1 VTYDG
6 DLTSGIPGQA
16 VTLTLAD
23 EIDISRGD
31 MLVSPDH
38 LPMVSSRLQARLVWM
53 SEHALETGKEYLFR
67 FGNLTVPGNVEKI
80 EHRVDM
86 STLEQMPADALE
98 MNGIGEVV
106 VQLSRRVPFDLYSR
120 IRETGAFIMIDRMTN
135 ATLSAGMVSGMLED
149 TSLARVANDVRP
161 VTGVERQDRNG
172 HTALVVA
179 LRGACAAEAAVK
191 MERVLFDRHGLVIRL
206 DVSGQSLSET
216 EAQALLARSAGM
228 VLLMVDPAENAGADL
243 SFQLSTLDDLNA
255 AMNTLLSRL

>member
-1 VTYDG
+1 
-6 DLTSGIPGQA
+6 
-16 VTLTLAD
+16 
-23 EIDISRGD
+23 
-31 MLVSPDH
+31 
-38 LPMVSSRLQARLVWM
+38 
-53 SEHALETGKEYLFR
+53 
-67 FGNLTVPGNVEKI
+67 
-80 EHRVDM
+80 
-86 STLEQMPADALE
+86 
-98 MNGIGEVV
+98 
-106 VQLSRRVPFDLYSR
+106 
-120 IRETGAFIMIDRMTN
+120 MTN